1 MTELTAIW
9 VSKKSLILMSIC
21 IMLEIIFSRK
31 KKMFPKKVYH
41 CPCLM
46 TSVDEIENLMINDTY
61 GILCFL
67 KEIEKNEVLS
77 S

>member
-1 MTELTAIW
+1 
-9 VSKKSLILMSIC
+9 
-21 IMLEIIFSRK
+21 MLEIIFSR

-46 TSVDEIENLMINDTY
+46 TSVDEIENLMINDIY